1 MESTLQWLISRCRV
15 LLYGERIFF
24 GVVPVCKIFLDSH
37 CKTPRQG
44 FFFRIKT
51 GNFFHTMD
59 AIFLLY
65 RGGDCMSEG
74 EVQEPEVLLEN
85 YGTTALPAA
94 SDAPIHCLTIIG
106 QIEGHMILPQ
116 SNKTTKYEH
125 LIPQL
130 VAIEQDEKVK
140 GVLIVL
146 NTAGG
151 DVESGLAIAEAIR
164 GLSKPKVSIVMGG
177 GHSIGVP
184 IAVASDYSF
193 IAPSATMTIH
203 PVRLTGMVIGVPATM
218 EYMERMQDRVVAFV
232 TDNSHIDE
240 QTFRRLMLTVGE
252 LSQDIGTVI
261 VGKKAVEYGLI
272 DEVGSIHEAMHKL
285 NALIDERE
293 AACHD

>member
-1 MESTLQWLISRCRV
+1 MAEEQ
-15 LLYGERIFF
+15 
-24 GVVPVCKIFLDSH
+24 
-37 CKTPRQG
+37 
-44 FFFRIKT
+44 
-51 GNFFHTMD
+51 N
-59 AIFLLY
+59 
-65 RGGDCMSEG
+65 
-74 EVQEPEVLLEN
+74 QEPEVLLEN
-85 YGTTALPAA
+85 YGTTALPIPE
-94 SDAPIHCLTIIG
+94 STPIHCLTIIG

-116 SNKTTKYEH
+116 NNKTTKYEH

-130 VAIEQDEKVK
+130 IAIEQDPEVK
-140 GVLIVL
+140 GVLIIL

-218 EYMERMQDRVVAFV
+218 EYIERMQDRVVAFV
-232 TDNSHIDE
+232 TANSHIDE
-240 QTFRRLMLTVGE
+240 RTFRQMMLTVGE

-261 VGKKAVEYGLI
+261 VGKKAVECCLI
-272 DEVGSIHEAMHKL
+272 DEVGSIKEAMAKL
-285 NALIDERE
+285 NAMIEERE
-293 AACHD
+293 AKQDD